1 MNELSPSRISGHE
14 RRKLKSHLSSI
25 KSLVKNWSYM
35 HQMEKDMASFYGGN
49 VMDDKESDLRLD
61 NFRKEIT
68 ITEELLKQLR

>member
-1 MNELSPSRISGHE
+1 MNELSPYRISGLE

-49 VMDDKESDLRLD
+49 VMSDKESDLRLE
-61 NFRKEIT
+61 NFRKEII